1 MESKT
6 QSEEPMRKWVLCR
19 ACILALLLSWAG
31 KRLALGYID
40 PNTGGMLFQ
49 VLATAFALLS
59 GVALVFSRQIRTAV
73 AKLGR
78 SLRGLLGRERGGTS
92 EQGKDQGG

>member
-1 MESKT
+1 MK
-6 QSEEPMRKWVLCR
+6 R
-19 ACILALLLSWAG
+19 ALFCKVCILVLLLSWAG
-31 KRLALGYID
+31 TRPVLAYID

-59 GVALVFSRQIRTAV
+59 GVALVFSRQIRMAA

-78 SLRGLLGRERGGTS
+78 SLRGLLGHETEGASTRE
-92 EQGKDQGG
+92 QDQGESVLGE